1 MAAATSNG
9 AVAEGAS
16 VVAFLAFVTLLLSAG
31 AAVAGA
37 LTVQA
42 ILGGVA
48 IPNKS
53 MACAIIAVIL
63 LVAAGVFASLAA
75 LFA

>member
-1 MAAATSNG
+1 MATATSNG

-48 IPNKS
+48 IPDRTVVFTI
-53 MACAIIAVIL
+53 AAIGSPIAV
-63 LVAAGVFASLAA
+63 GVFVLLATV
-75 LFA
+75 F